1 MDMYFKII
9 IRMNSIVLLD
19 IVFIALKLFTEFG
32 KSAYYYYIL
41 APFFKYLLDF
51 III

>member
-1 MDMYFKII
+1 MYFKII

-19 IVFIALKLFTEFG
+19 IVFIAVKLFTEFG
-32 KSAYYYYIL
+32 KSAYYYIL